1 MDDRNFRYMFYGFL
15 VAWLFVLLYV
25 VLLSLRE
32 RNLRRELDRVRR
44 MVEK

>member
-15 VAWLFVLLYV
+15 VAWLIVVAYV
-25 VLLSLRE
+25 VLLAIRE
-32 RNLRRELDRVRR
+32 RKLRRELERVKK